1 MMDETNKTEA
11 SRKTQYQ
18 VTISD
23 QSAALK
29 TLQYDDINVGDD
41 VVPYTRWLTKQSAIR
56 FGRTYKD
63 AFSGHINPKV
73 SEGQFGV
80 RSMPVQGA
88 VIEAGVT
95 PMIINWLRSAK
106 PWLYGG
112 RQETKFIQIAG
123 PGDTLIYRGKVV
135 EKTVEGDRKYVWLD
149 IHAENQKGEKVMVGK
164 ARVAF

>member
-1 MMDETNKTEA
+1 MSDESVEKEA
-11 SRKTQYQ
+11 GRKTKYQ
-18 VTISD
+18 VTIGD

-29 TLQYDDINVGDD
+29 TLQYEDIQVGDD
-41 VVPYTRWLTKQSAIR
+41 VIPYTRWITKKSAIR

-63 AFSGHINPKV
+63 AFSGHINAKV

-95 PMIINWLRSAK
+95 PMIVNWLRSAR

-112 RQETKFIQIAG
+112 RQETKFIQIVG
-123 PGDTLIYRGKVV
+123 PGDTLIYHGKVI
-135 EKTVEGDRKYVWLD
+135 EKTVDGVKRHVWLD
-149 IHAENQKGEKVMVGK
+149 IHAENQNGEKVMVGK
-164 ARVAF
+164 ARIAF